1 MDCVKITT
9 FFVGSSIRVTDDMW
23 KGWCVLGVGNKS
35 WTIHVPASLLINGMK
50 KLHTHKKS
58 NNYVSNKNFFYESLK
73 ETIQIEG

>member
-58 NNYVSNKNFFYESLK
+58 NNYVSNKNVFL
-73 ETIQIEG
+73 